1 MGDIADDM
9 IERMQDDFYPRT
21 RQLEAASKYYQW
33 QDQTDKRTRPQHLP
47 NCKARVAVFDMKA
60 EEPKATPTHIVCS
73 YCQKGGLH
81 WGLDKGKPRLR
92 EEGGWIHDCP
102 QVEGVS
108 LSLPDVR
115 TKR

>member
-9 IERMQDDFYPRT
+9 IERMIEGQAVIWAT
-21 RQLEAASKYYQW
+21 
-33 QDQTDKRTRPQHLP
+33 QTDRRVRPPSHSI
-47 NCKARVAVFDMKA
+47 NCKATMVPILDMKVEA
-60 EEPKATPTHIVCS
+60 PKATPTHIVCS

-92 EEGGWIHDCP
+92 EEGAWIHDCP

>member
-1 MGDIADDM
+1 MGDIADEMVGRM
-9 IERMQDDFYPRT
+9 IEEGYLQPRAY
-21 RQLEAASKYYQW
+21 LWLHAP
-33 QDQTDKRTRPQHLP
+33 DKRIRPSHSI
-47 NCKARVAVFDMKA
+47 NCKATTVPILDMKV

>member
-1 MGDIADDM
+1 MGDIADEM
-9 IERMQDDFYPRT
+9 IERMIEDGYIPLVGRKW
-21 RQLEAASKYYQW
+21 LHAS
-33 QDQTDKRTRPQHLP
+33 DSRTRPSHNI
-47 NCKARVAVFDMKA
+47 NCRATYIPIDALQII
-60 EEPKATPTHIVCS
+60 PKATPTHIVCS

>member
-1 MGDIADDM
+1 MGDIADEM
-9 IERMQDDFYPRT
+9 IERMIEGQAFVW
-21 RQLEAASKYYQW
+21 AM
-33 QDQTDKRTRPQHLP
+33 QTGRRTRPSHNI
-47 NCKARVAVFDMKA
+47 NCKATMVPIILDMKV
-60 EEPKATPTHIVCS
+60 EEPKATPTHIICS

>member
-9 IERMQDDFYPRT
+9 IERMQEEFYPRT
-21 RQLEAASKYYQW
+21 YQLEAMAASRRRKH
-33 QDQTDKRTRPQHLP
+33 PPHGV
-47 NCKARVAVFDMKA
+47 NCRATMVPITVGAKA

>member
-9 IERMQDDFYPRT
+9 IERMQEEYFQPR
-21 RQLEAASKYYQW
+21 AYQW
-33 QDQTDKRTRPQHLP
+33 LHAPDKRTTRPQHLP
-47 NCKARVAVFDMKA
+47 NCKAKAMILDVAI

>member
-1 MGDIADDM
+1 MTPI
-9 IERMQDDFYPRT
+9 
-21 RQLEAASKYYQW
+21 L
-33 QDQTDKRTRPQHLP
+33 
-47 NCKARVAVFDMKA
+47 DMKA

>member
-9 IERMQDDFYPRT
+9 IERIISEGRT
-21 RQLEAASKYYQW
+21 FVW
-33 QDQTDKRTRPQHLP
+33 QAQTDCRTRPSHNI
-47 NCKARVAVFDMKA
+47 NCKASKVPIFDMKV

>member
-1 MGDIADDM
+1 MGDIADEM
-9 IERMQDDFYPRT
+9 VERMQEEYFPPR
-21 RQLEAASKYYQW
+21 AYQW
-33 QDQTDKRTRPQHLP
+33 LHVPDKRTRPQHSP
-47 NCKARVAVFDMKA
+47 NCKATMVPILDIKVA
-60 EEPKATPTHIVCS
+60 EPKAAPTHIVCS

>member
-1 MGDIADDM
+1 MGDIADEM
-9 IERMQDDFYPRT
+9 IERM
-21 RQLEAASKYYQW
+21 LEGPTFVW
-33 QDQTDKRTRPQHLP
+33 QIQTDRRTRPSHNI
-47 NCKARVAVFDMKA
+47 NCKATMVPIILDMKVA
-60 EEPKATPTHIVCS
+60 EPKAAPTHIVCS